1 MTKTGRAKA
10 KALAK
15 MNAKAKAQAK
25 AKAVKQLDASHKH
38 LSGEKRR

>member
-25 AKAVKQLDASHKH
+25 AKAVKQLDAVHKY
-38 LSGEKRR
+38 LSGAKRR